1 MSPVSQGN
9 LEIERYIG
17 SYLISSV
24 RGNSNKSLPVKN
36 GNHTGKGK
44 KSSANGESAAISY
57 RPGLTFCP
65 GWAGVPL
72 ISMSSS
78 ERRTNKQI
86 SEEHPDISRLALH
99 TQGAP
104 IIVGRNYGKSTGAN
118 INNFTSTRRTQPSND
133 GKQGT
138 STRKH
143 NPRFNQRQNVTLNKS
158 SGKPSSDSVSVTSEE
173 SSATSETSLPR
184 IIKPRKRR
192 KKERKPQ
199 ANIVVEKPNPVLK
212 STTIPPPK
220 EKIQEEI
227 PLSAC
232 QCRYC
237 DPAGLIWDVEEHRF
251 SPFLTRPCLPLLLP
265 IPLSLKSP
273 SSQKTKL
280 QLKDSEPEISK
291 IDLNSETVKETHPK
305 SQNLEV
311 STEIV
316 TSLNGHRDIEIKF
329 YSTSSNKKDIS
340 QSQDIN
346 KQATLFISDV
356 DSVSTT
362 FNSLLSPDNIW
373 ESTYLN
379 TSLWTDHEK
388 YSESVIK
395 YFDQVEE

>member
-1 MSPVSQGN
+1 MAPSG
-9 LEIERYIG
+9 
-17 SYLISSV
+17 
-24 RGNSNKSLPVKN
+24 
-36 GNHTGKGK
+36 
-44 KSSANGESAAISY
+44 
-57 RPGLTFCP
+57 
-65 GWAGVPL
+65 
-72 ISMSSS
+72 
-78 ERRTNKQI
+78 RRTNKHL

-104 IIVGRNYGKSTGAN
+104 IIVGRNFGKNNGAN
-118 INNFTSTRRTQPSND
+118 INNFPSTRRIQQPSDD
-133 GKQGT
+133 GKQG
-138 STRKH
+138 SATRKH
-143 NPRFNQRQNVTLNKS
+143 NPRFNQRQNVKLNNS
-158 SGKPSSDSVSVTSEE
+158 SGKPSSDSLSVTSEE

-199 ANIVVEKPNPVLK
+199 ANVVVEKPNSVLK

-237 DPAGLIWDVEEHRF
+237 DPAGLIWDVEEHRY

-265 IPLSLKSP
+265 IPLPLKP
-273 SSQKTKL
+273 LSSEKTKL
-280 QLKDSEPEISK
+280 PLKEPEPEISK
-291 IDLNSETVKETHPK
+291 INLNPGIVKETYTK

-316 TSLNGHRDIEIKF
+316 TSLNGLRDIEIKF
-329 YSTSSNKKDIS
+329 YSTSNKKDIS
-340 QSQDIN
+340 QSPDIN
-346 KQATLFISDV
+346 KQGTLFVSDV

-373 ESTYLN
+373 DSSSYLN
-379 TSLWTDHEK
+379 TSLWTEHEK
-388 YSESVIK
+388 YSESVIN
-395 YFDQVEE
+395 YFDKVEE